1 MEFAQ
6 KQTTSKYRFIVF
18 FVAELSPLE
27 KNLSTSLVVAISIEG
42 YMLTLSTVDIV
53 TLSLFIS
60 NFSSLSFGSDTCTM
74 VICE

>member
-6 KQTTSKYRFIVF
+6 KQTTSNYRFIVF

-27 KNLSTSLVVAISIEG
+27 KNLSTSLVVEISIEG